1 MKKNYF
7 GNLKHHIKTL
17 SFVYDM
23 TYWLERDELC
33 SFRLIIKQREG
44 GCDMDCFRSDLP
56 PDHQML
62 RVNWIKSKLL
72 RGHKRSLMVCL
83 SIISIDRQA
92 NLGLI
97 DRLIK
102 GIEQINQ
109 KDEWCG
115 SYCSPTNLRSGLHT
129 LSKFISFVCR
139 AVFIC
144 ILRRQCMRH
153 VLLCCHLVIYSPI

>member
-1 MKKNYF
+1 MN
-7 GNLKHHIKTL
+7 
-17 SFVYDM
+17 
-23 TYWLERDELC
+23 
-33 SFRLIIKQREG
+33 
-44 GCDMDCFRSDLP
+44 CFRGDLP
-56 PDHQML
+56 PDHQMP
-62 RVNWIKSKLL
+62 RVNWIRSMLL

-97 DRLIK
+97 DRLMK
-102 GIEQINQ
+102 GIEQSNQ

-115 SYCSPTNLRSGLHT
+115 SYCSHTNLQSGLHT
-129 LSKFISFVCR
+129 PSKSISSVCR

-144 ILRRQCMRH
+144 VLRCQCIRH